1 MNEWE
6 LLGKFSNGFTG
17 KKSLLN
23 ILEVTSGELESSRT
37 LDISI
42 DAQLLV
48 VYLPRVC
55 KSATKPQRLY
65 WNIP

>member
-6 LLGKFSNGFTG
+6 FLSSGLMG

-23 ILEVTSGELESSRT
+23 ILEVTSGELESSQT

-55 KSATKPQRLY
+55 KFAIKPQRLY

>member
-23 ILEVTSGELESSRT
+23 ILEVTSGELESSRI

-48 VYLPRVC
+48 VYLSRVC
-55 KSATKPQRLY
+55 KFATKPQRLY

>member
-1 MNEWE
+1 MHYRT
-6 LLGKFSNGFTG
+6 LNGFTD
-17 KKSLLN
+17 KKLLLN

-37 LDISI
+37 FDISI
-42 DAQLLV
+42 DAQLSV